1 MNNYDGRRK
10 CRDEFDRILA
20 AALASS
26 ATQVRINIADG
37 ALVRAPGGTN
47 SAATAISSAI
57 QAIAALIP

>member
-1 MNNYDGRRK
+1 MAAASAGTSSTA
-10 CRDEFDRILA
+10 ILA

-26 ATQVRINIADG
+26 ATQVRINIADS